1 MAYIFSK
8 SKKILYN
15 IIFIYFYLK
24 YFFFVYFK
32 EKIIIFDIDN
42 TIADTWPSFLEKH
55 KNERERLNNLKPF
68 KNVVKLVQNYIDTGN
83 EVIFLS
89 ARDYKF
95 YKLTKKWIT
104 NNCVKNFQL
113 ILVSNPNEKL
123 ILLKIF
129 KSKDII
135 FYDDLSHSHEKGFA
149 LFYDDV
155 LNEIKKLKKIKY
167 VGYKELLNLQKG
179 I

>member
-1 MAYIFSK
+1 MANIFRK
-8 SKKILYN
+8 VKKILYD

-24 YFFFVYFK
+24 YFFLVYFRK
-32 EKIIIFDIDN
+32 RIVIFDIDN
-42 TIADTWPSFLEKH
+42 TIADTWPSFLEKY

-68 KNVVKLVQNYIDTGN
+68 KNIVKLVLNYSEAGN

-104 NNCVKNFQL
+104 NNCIKNFQL
-113 ILVSNPNEKL
+113 ILVSNPYEKL

-129 KSKDII
+129 KDKDII
-135 FYDDLSHSHEKGFA
+135 FYDDLSHSHEKGFI

-155 LNEIKKLKKIKY
+155 FNEIKKLKKIKH

-179 I
+179 T